1 MNLSSPSGIH
11 QILIGLLFC
20 VGGCGG
26 AVGRTVLGKKEI
38 LSATSEFLLDF
49 DQTEQP
55 LGLKQTHVPPFPST
69 P

>member
-1 MNLSSPSGIH
+1 MHLSSPSGIH
-11 QILIGLLFC
+11 QILIELLFC
-20 VGGCGG
+20 VVG
-26 AVGRTVLGKKEI
+26 ALGHTVLGKKEI